1 MVISMV
7 DDHHQSPTKSARSQN
22 PKPTCRG
29 YEHRRHFRR
38 DLGSRLRMVLAMD
51 HGWVPPLSGSNHAG
65 HFWLSIN
72 LHELHRH
79 LEHPHMVTGNP
90 LEHWL
95 CLKSKVGPLAHMSV
109 SSSNVKQVWKWD
121 GRGWKHKG
129 DGGGP
134 VVRRKCRM

>member
-1 MVISMV
+1 MV

-134 VVRRKCRM
+134 VVRRKSRM